1 MRLTSA
7 MINSVTRSAVAAA
20 VLGILFTFGIV
31 LGHGG
36 DADHSAG
43 RPHTIPSGPAVSR
56 PVDDQWSA
64 VRSLPVDDQW
74 SAGGGRTDSDDQW
87 V

>member
-1 MRLTSA
+1 MRLVST
-7 MINSVTRSAVAAA
+7 MINSVARNAAAAA

-36 DADHSAG
+36 DAGQVASQ
-43 RPHTIPSGPAVSR
+43 PHVVPSGPVVSH
-56 PVDDQWSA
+56 PGDDQWSA
-64 VRSLPVDDQW
+64 VLSRPRNHPG
-74 SAGGGRTDSDDQW
+74 SAGDGQTDSDDQW